1 MSMPTL
7 PLTLLAW
14 SEQVFVLVSA
24 GALAALAI
32 ANPKARLAMW
42 QGLLLVLLLL
52 PIVEPWTVPPPL
64 VAPTATAFITSTASA
79 PAPARAVVFHWR
91 PEYWIWLIAAGAA
104 LRLTWVAV
112 GFLRLRR
119 YRKQARLLAE
129 PPLRFASEAARWYAS
144 DSISGPV
151 TYGWRHP
158 VILLPSK
165 ALELPPD
172 LCEAI
177 ECHELIH
184 VHRGDWLRVLAETLV
199 RSVLWFHPAVWFV
212 MNRIQLAREQAVDQ
226 EAVSL
231 LQNRERYLDA
241 LVAVASYQ
249 LGAGLGSD
257 VAPAFLRKRHL
268 LARVEAVV
276 KEAEVKEM
284 AMSRSRRLA
293 AVTAACS
300 VLPAAA
306 LAAMWLF
313 PFMTEAQTSPD
324 SPGITVD
331 AGAVL
336 LHRAPVRTPEGST
349 ETGRVVLEATLD
361 GRGEVSDARVVSGPE
376 ELRKAALSSVLQWH
390 YQPGPAV
397 AQIAIQFGNGA
408 VPAPVAAPGPVATA
422 QQQTKGLPRAIATA
436 AAGGTLRTIE
446 FAGISPEAEQ
456 QLRERLPIHEGDTVS
471 REDMASVTA
480 AVRAFD
486 SHLTAAFTIGNS
498 DAMALRIGPAP
509 AGGAIGFVGG
519 ARGGQPTVQLPS
531 APIVPLAAGV
541 YRPGGDVSNPIPI
554 SRPEPEYSE
563 EARKA
568 KWGGTVLLSLV
579 IDQNGK
585 PQDIHV
591 IKPLGLGLDEKAIE
605 AVTQWSFKPGMK
617 SGVPVSVQAQIE
629 VTFRPL

>member
-1 MSMPTL
+1 MSIPLL

-14 SEQVFVLVSA
+14 SEQVFVLVAA

-52 PIVEPWTVPPPL
+52 PAVEPWAVPRPL
-64 VAPTATAFITSTASA
+64 VAPTGTAFIRSTASA
-79 PAPARAVVFHWR
+79 PTPAPAAVFHWR
-91 PEYWIWLIAAGAA
+91 PEYWLWLIAAGAA
-104 LRLTWVAV
+104 LRLIWVAA

-119 YRKQARLLAE
+119 YRKQARQLAE
-129 PPLRFASEAARWYAS
+129 PPLRFASEAATWYAS
-144 DSISGPV
+144 DSVSGPV

-184 VHRGDWLRVLAETLV
+184 VHRGDWLWVLAETLV
-199 RSVLWFHPAVWFV
+199 RSVLWFHPAVWLV
-212 MNRIQLAREQAVDQ
+212 MNRIQLAREQAVDR

-276 KEAEVKEM
+276 KEAEVKDME
-284 AMSRSRRLA
+284 MSRSRRLA
-293 AVTAACS
+293 GVTAACA

-306 LAAMWLF
+306 MAAMWLF
-313 PFMTEAQTSPD
+313 PFVTEAQTSPD

-349 ETGRVVLEATLD
+349 ANGRVVLEATLD
-361 GRGEVSDARVVSGPE
+361 GKGEVSDARVISGPQ
-376 ELRKAALSSVLQWH
+376 ELRKDALSSVLQWH

-397 AQIAIQFGNGA
+397 AQIAIQFGPSPQA
-408 VPAPVAAPGPVATA
+408 APVPAPVSASVYAAQSG
-422 QQQTKGLPRAIATA
+422 
-436 AAGGTLRTIE
+436 GGTLRTIE
-446 FAGISPEAEQ
+446 FVGISPEAEQ
-456 QLRERLPIHEGDTVS
+456 QLRERLPVREGDTVG
-471 REDMASVTA
+471 RQDMAGITLT
-480 AVRAFD
+480 VRAFD
-486 SHLTAAFTIGNS
+486 NHLTAAFTIGNGNVTS
-498 DAMALRIGPAP
+498 LRIAPAS
-509 AGGAIGFVGG
+509 AGGAIAFVGG
-519 ARGGQPTVQLPS
+519 ARGGQPAVQLPS
-531 APIVPLAAGV
+531 APAAPLAAGV

-554 SRPEPEYSE
+554 SKPEPEYSE

-579 IDQNGK
+579 IDENGK

-605 AVTQWSFKPGMK
+605 SVSQWTFKPGMK
-617 SGVPVSVQAQIE
+617 SGVAVPVAAQIE

>member
-1 MSMPTL
+1 MSMPIL
-7 PLTLLAW
+7 PVTLLAW
-14 SEQVFVLVSA
+14 SEQVFVLVAA

-42 QGLLLVLLLL
+42 QGLLLLLLLL
-52 PIVEPWTVPPPL
+52 PAIEPWAVPPPL
-64 VAPTATAFITSTASA
+64 AAPAATAFIASTAGA
-79 PAPARAVVFHWR
+79 LTPAPAAVFHWR
-91 PEYWIWLIAAGAA
+91 PEYWLWLIAAGAA
-104 LRLTWVAV
+104 LRLMWVAA
-112 GFLRLRR
+112 GFLRLQR
-119 YRKQARLLAE
+119 YRKQARPLAE
-129 PPLRFASEAARWYAS
+129 PPLRFASDVAKWYSS
-144 DSISGPV
+144 DSVTGPV

-165 ALELPPD
+165 ALKLPPD

-184 VHRGDWLRVLAETLV
+184 VRRGDWLWVLAETLV

-284 AMSRSRRLA
+284 DMSRSRRLA
-293 AVTAACS
+293 GVTAACS

-306 LAAMWLF
+306 MAAIWLF
-313 PFMTEAQTSPD
+313 PFVTEAQTSPD

-336 LHRAPVRTPEGST
+336 LHRAPVRMPEGST
-349 ETGRVVLEATLD
+349 ANGKVVVEATLNAK
-361 GRGEVSDARVVSGPE
+361 GEVSDARVISGPE
-376 ELRKAALSSVLQWH
+376 ELRKEALASVLQWH

-397 AQIAIQFGNGA
+397 AQIAIQFGSA
-408 VPAPVAAPGPVATA
+408 AAAAPAPAAQPNPVA
-422 QQQTKGLPRAIATA
+422 QPDL
-436 AAGGTLRTIE
+436 GTLRTIE

-456 QLRERLPIHEGDTVS
+456 QLRERLPVREGDTVG
-471 REDMASVTA
+471 RQDMAGITSM
-480 AVRAFD
+480 VRAFD
-486 SHLTAAFTIGNS
+486 SHLTAAFTVGNGNVTAIRIAPASAGPAIGF
-498 DAMALRIGPAP
+498 AGTPGGRGGAAPAP
-509 AGGAIGFVGG
+509 ATSMTPAQLATGAYPAGGG
-519 ARGGQPTVQLPS
+519 
-531 APIVPLAAGV
+531 
-541 YRPGGDVSNPIPI
+541 VSNPIPI
-554 SRPEPEYSE
+554 SKPEPEYSE

-568 KWGGTVLLSLV
+568 RWGGTVLLSLV

-591 IKPLGLGLDEKAIE
+591 LKPLGLGLDEKAIE

-617 SGVPVSVQAQIE
+617 SGVAVPVAAQIE
-629 VTFRPL
+629 VTFRPKD